1 MSGIDRRLVLK
12 TALLTGGG
20 LVFNISVPV
29 AAAAS
34 TGTRLNAF
42 ISIASDN
49 RVTIGGSYPEI
60 GQGARTMLPMLIAEE
75 LDLDWAQVE
84 AVPTL
89 ADEKAFGQQI
99 TGGSETTP
107 TTWLPMRKVGAAA
120 RQQLVMA
127 AAASW
132 GVDAASLTTA
142 AGHVSH
148 AASGRRL
155 PYAALAKTAASLP
168 PPADA
173 QIILKKPTDFR
184 IIGTSRT
191 GVDTPAIIAGKPLF
205 GIDSSLPG
213 MAYAAIEMCPA
224 FGGTIAKADLAKA
237 RDLPGV
243 RHVLTL
249 NTGIKPDGADDA
261 VAIVAD
267 SWWTANKARELLQ
280 ITWDD
285 AAQRRHST
293 AGYAEAAAK
302 LLGTQPEKDLL
313 RTGDAAAALARSAKV
328 IEADYHYPFLAH
340 ATLEP
345 QNCTAL
351 FKDGSI
357 EIWAPTQWPEDGRGL
372 VAKALGLAPDAITIH
387 LVRAG
392 GGFGRR
398 LQNDYMV
405 QVAQIARAVPGVP
418 VKLINNRS
426 DDIRHDY
433 YRPAGW
439 HRLQAG
445 IDPAGKLLA
454 MRNHFISFGSKG
466 KTVRAAEFNPAEFPL
481 QLLGDVHVG
490 QTLMATTV
498 PTGWLRAPTSNAMAF
513 VFQSFLDEVA
523 AAGGRDL
530 PTLMREL
537 LGSPRALPDMDGMP
551 GFHTGRAR
559 GVIDKVCAMADW
571 PKTPAGTSRGFGFYF
586 SHRGYFAEIVEIS
599 RKDGALSVDK
609 VFVAG
614 DIGSQIINPIN
625 ARHQVEGAIIDGLGQ
640 AMAGQAI
647 ELVDG
652 AVTQA
657 NFDSYPLPRIEM
669 TPQIILEFLVT
680 DFPPTGLGEPSLP
693 PVIPALTNAIFVATG
708 KRIRSLPIT
717 PEMLKA

>member
-12 TALLTGGG
+12 AALLTGGG
-20 LVFNISVPV
+20 LTFNVSVPV
-29 AAAAS
+29 AAANTA
-34 TGTRLNAF
+34 TRLNAF
-42 ISIASDN
+42 ITIAPDN
-49 RVTIGGSYPEI
+49 KVTIGGSYPEI

-75 LDLDWAQVE
+75 LDLDWAQVQ

-127 AAASW
+127 AAATW

-148 AASGRRL
+148 AASGRRIS
-155 PYAALAKTAASLP
+155 YAALAEAAAKQP
-168 PPADA
+168 PPTDA
-173 QIILKKPTDFR
+173 SIVLKKPADFR

-205 GIDSSLPG
+205 GIDTSLPG

-237 RDLPGV
+237 RALPGV

-267 SWWTANKARELLQ
+267 SWWTADKARAALQ

-293 AGYAEAAAK
+293 AGYADAAAK
-302 LLGTQPEKDLL
+302 LMGAKPEKDLI
-313 RTGDAAAALARSAKV
+313 RTGDAAAALAKSAKV

-351 FKDGSI
+351 FKDGAI

-372 VAKALGLAPDAITIH
+372 VAKALGLKPEAITIH

-426 DDIRHDY
+426 DDIRHDF

-439 HRLQAG
+439 HRLKAG
-445 IDPAGKLLA
+445 IDPNGKLLA
-454 MRNHFISFGSKG
+454 MTNHFISFGANG

-490 QTLMATTV
+490 QTLMATTM
-498 PTGWLRAPTSNAMAF
+498 PTGWLRAPTSNAMGF
-513 VFQSFLDEVA
+513 VFQGFLDEVA
-523 AAGGRDL
+523 VAGGRDL

-537 LGSPRALPDMDGMP
+537 LGAPRALPDMDGMP
-551 GFHTGRAR
+551 GFNTGRAR
-559 GVIDKVCAMADW
+559 GVIDKVCAMAGW
-571 PKTPAGTSRGFGFYF
+571 PNTPAGKSRGFGFYF

-599 RKDGALSVDK
+599 LTAGEIKVET
-609 VFVAG
+609 VFVAA
-614 DIGSQIINPIN
+614 DIGSQIINPVN

-640 AMAGQAI
+640 ALAGQAI

-657 NFDSYPLPRIEM
+657 NFDSYPLPRIET
-669 TPQIILEFLVT
+669 TPKIILEFLVT

-693 PVIPALTNAIFVATG
+693 PVIPALANAIHAATG
-708 KRIRSLPIT
+708 KRLRSLPIST
-717 PEMLKA
+717 SITTA

>member
-20 LVFNISVPV
+20 LVFDVSVPAL
-29 AAAAS
+29 AAGN
-34 TGTRLNAF
+34 TVTRLNAF
-42 ISIASDN
+42 ISIAPDN
-49 RVTIGGSYPEI
+49 KVTIGGSYPEI

-75 LDLDWAQVE
+75 MDLDWSQVQ

-132 GVDAASLTTA
+132 GVDAASLTTD

-148 AASGRRL
+148 AATGRRIS
-155 PYAALAKTAASLP
+155 YAALAEPAAKLP
-168 PPADA
+168 APVGAS
-173 QIILKKPTDFR
+173 IVLKSPTDFR
-184 IIGTSRT
+184 IIGTSRN

-205 GIDSSLPG
+205 GIDTSLPG
-213 MAYAAIEMCPA
+213 MTYAAIEMCPA
-224 FGGTIAKADLAKA
+224 FGGTIAKADLSKA
-237 RDLPGV
+237 RTLPGV
-243 RHVLTL
+243 LQVLTL
-249 NTGIKPDGADDA
+249 NTGIKPGGPDDA

-267 SWWTANKARELLQ
+267 SWWTADKARAALQ

-285 AAQRRHST
+285 AAQRSHST
-293 AGYAEAAAK
+293 AGYAKAAAK
-302 LLGTQPEKDLL
+302 LMGEKPEKDLL
-313 RTGDAAAALARSAKV
+313 RTGDVAAALAKSAKI

-351 FKDGSI
+351 FKNGTI

-372 VAKALGLAPDAITIH
+372 VAKALGLATEAITIH

-426 DDIRHDY
+426 DDIRHDF

-445 IDPAGKLLA
+445 IDPAGKLLV
-454 MRNHFISFGSKG
+454 MRNHFISFGAND

-481 QLLGDVHVG
+481 QLLSDVQVG
-490 QTLMATTV
+490 QTLMTTTV
-498 PTGWLRAPTSNAMAF
+498 PTGWLRAPTSNAMGF
-513 VFQSFLDEVA
+513 VFQGFLDEVA
-523 AAGGRDL
+523 TAGGRDL

-537 LGSPRALPDMDGMP
+537 LGSPRALPDMEGMP
-551 GFHTGRAR
+551 GFDTGRAR
-559 GVIDKVCAMADW
+559 GVVDKVCTMAGW
-571 PKTPAGTSRGFGFYF
+571 PNTPAGKSRGFGFYF
-586 SHRGYFAEIVEIS
+586 SHRGYFAEIVEITLN
-599 RKDGALSVDK
+599 GGEIAVEK

-657 NFDSYPLPRIEM
+657 NFDSYPLPRIET
-669 TPQIILEFLVT
+669 TPQIMLEFLVT

-693 PVIPALTNAIFVATG
+693 PVIPALANAIYAATG

-717 PEMLKA
+717 SDMLKA